1 MSLAAERR
9 HMNLYSTKAT
19 RFLSISAALTFDKS
33 PMLQSKSP
41 SPFFFHIHTVTL
53 PETLV
58 SVE

>member
-1 MSLAAERR
+1 
-9 HMNLYSTKAT
+9 MNLYSTKAT